1 MGGLAKALVGF
12 QPLPRTFVYMLF
24 SRLLP
29 FCLTIMRNKKR
40 SIDENE
46 KKGGERGKGR
56 TGEQKRLSARERD
69 NVSEM
74 KWRRMEIE
82 RSQRSEVHG
91 GVRQCSRRKRA
102 AAISGDRGSDR
113 EANSNYKDRRRLRGE
128 KKRRGEREPR

>member
-1 MGGLAKALVGF
+1 MK
-12 QPLPRTFVYMLF
+12 M
-24 SRLLP
+24 
-29 FCLTIMRNKKR
+29 K
-40 SIDENE
+40 E
-46 KKGGERGKGR
+46 KKGGRGGAYRQTKEMECG
-56 TGEQKRLSARERD
+56 RD

-102 AAISGDRGSDR
+102 GAISRDGGSDR

-128 KKRRGEREPR
+128 